1 MRKPVDWNAPIKLVL
16 KELKS
21 NDKSVVCQALR
32 QLRQRFIGLDKRDQ
46 LQVLIHHLNG
56 NKNCRKWAYGKLID
70 LWDDAFEPI
79 ITQLWNQ
86 YHEERCAW
94 AIINHFPLEYVIENE
109 EALSIGNNRKFVV
122 RRLCDDVTYQINET
136 SLSTSDYV
144 WVLSYTGRSI
154 SDDKAKWILI
164 DIVKA
169 ISANRADSIAVID
182 YTMGFTFSATL
193 NKVIFHLV
201 KMGKGEVVSVFLKW
215 YQQATKGMKGMDTTY
230 ELYNI
235 YAETLHK
242 SISDLEIAFWGEA
255 SKETENDIQRN
266 IDTLLLLNESERNMM
281 KEDED
286 LVN

>member
-1 MRKPVDWNAPIKLVL
+1 MRKPVDWNAPIQLVL

-21 NDKSVVCQALR
+21 NDKSVVYQALR

-56 NKNCRKWAYGKLID
+56 NKACRNWAYGKLID

-79 ITQLWNQ
+79 IKRLWNQ

-94 AIINHFPLEYVIENE
+94 PIINHFPLQYIFENE
-109 EALSIGNNRKFVV
+109 EALSIGHNRKFVV
-122 RRLCDDVTYQINET
+122 RRLCDDATYQINET
-136 SLSTSDYV
+136 SLSTYDYV

-154 SDDKAKWILI
+154 SDDKAKRILI
-164 DIVKA
+164 EIVKE
-169 ISANRADSIAVID
+169 ISAQKANTIAVID
-182 YTMGFTFSATL
+182 YSMGATFSTTL
-193 NKVIFHLV
+193 NSVLFHLE
-201 KMGKGEVVSVFLKW
+201 KMGKQDVVSIFLKW
-215 YQQATKGMKGMDTTY
+215 YQQATEGMTGMDTRN

-235 YAETLHK
+235 YAEKLYK

-255 SKETENDIQRN
+255 NEETKNDIQRN
-266 IDTLLLLNESERNMM
+266 IDTLLLLNESERNML
-281 KEDED
+281 KRNED